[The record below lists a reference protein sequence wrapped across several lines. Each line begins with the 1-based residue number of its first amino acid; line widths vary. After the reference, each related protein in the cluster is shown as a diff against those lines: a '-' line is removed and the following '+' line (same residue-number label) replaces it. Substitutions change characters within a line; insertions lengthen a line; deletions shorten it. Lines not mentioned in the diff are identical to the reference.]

1 LSASTIQTPY
11 GGPLVDLLAGES
23 RVAELRSESMGWR
36 SWDLTARQL
45 CDLEL
50 LLSGGFSPLRGFL
63 GREDYESVCES
74 MRLAD
79 GALWPIPVMLDLP
92 ETLTSCL
99 EPGEPLALRDP
110 EGVMVAVLRV
120 EEIFKPNRRHEA
132 ERVYATTRHAHPG
145 VNELLFHTNENCVS
159 GPLEGLQ
166 QPVHYDFTG
175 LRLTPTQVRAE
186 LERRGW
192 SRVVAFQTRNPMHRA
207 HQELTLRAAAE
218 VDGQVLLHPVVGRTK
233 PGDVDHYTRIRCY
246 RALLGRY
253 PPDTA
258 MLALL
263 PLAMRMAG
271 PREALWHAIIRR
283 NHGATHLIVG
293 RDHAGP
299 GSDLAGTPFYGEY
312 DAQELVQR
320 HSDELGV
327 GVLPFHT
334 MVYAP
339 GRSAYIAEEEAGED
353 EETVSISG
361 TDLRE
366 RLELG
371 RELPEWFTYPEVAR
385 ELRRSCAPRREQ
397 GFTVF
402 MSGLSGS
409 GKSTVANALLARILE
424 LGDRQATLL
433 DGDLVRKHLS
443 AELGFSKEHRDV
455 NVRRIG
461 WVASEITKNGG
472 IAICAPIAPY
482 RLLREEVR
490 SMIEPVGG
498 FMLVHVATPLE
509 VCEAR
514 DRKGLYA
521 KARAGMIPHFTGIS
535 DPYEEPLDAEVSVD
549 TTTTTAA
556 EAAQVILERLV
567 TEGYLPAQQW

>member
-1 LSASTIQTPY
+1 
-11 GGPLVDLLAGES
+11 VDLLAGES

-79 GALWPIPVMLDLP
+79 GALWPIPVILDLP

-159 GPLEGLQ
+159 GPLEGLRA
-166 QPVHYDFTG
+166 PVHYDFTG

-521 KARAGMIPHFTGIS
+521 KARAGMIEHFTGIS

-556 EAAQVILERLV
+556 EAAQIILERLV
-567 TEGYLPAQQW
+567 AEGYLPAQ

>member
-1 LSASTIQTPY
+1 MSASTIQTPY

-79 GALWPIPVMLDLP
+79 GALWPIPVILDLP

-159 GPLEGLQ
+159 GPLEGLRA
-166 QPVHYDFTG
+166 PVHSDFTG

-521 KARAGMIPHFTGIS
+521 KARAGMIEHFTGIS
-535 DPYEEPLDAEVSVD
+535 DPYEEPLDAEMSVD

-556 EAAQVILERLV
+556 EAAQIILERLV
-567 TEGYLPAQQW
+567 AEGYLPAQ

>member
-1 LSASTIQTPY
+1 MSASTVQTPY
-11 GGPLVDLLAGES
+11 GGPLVDLLSSES
-23 RVAELRSESMGWR
+23 RVAELRSESVNWR

-50 LLSGGFSPLRGFL
+50 LLSGAFSPLRSFL

-79 GALWPIPVMLDLP
+79 GTLWPIPVMLDLP

-99 EPGEPLALRDP
+99 APGEPLALRDP
-110 EGVMVAVLRV
+110 EGVMVAAIRV
-120 EEIFKPNRRHEA
+120 EEAWKPDRRHEA
-132 ERVYATTRHAHPG
+132 EEVYATTRHAHPG
-145 VNELLFHTNENCVS
+145 VNELLFHTNESYVS
-159 GPLEGLQ
+159 GPLEGVQ
-166 QPVHYDFTG
+166 QPRHHDFTA
-175 LRLTPTQVRAE
+175 LRLTPTEVRGE

-218 VDGQVLLHPVVGRTK
+218 VEGHVLLHPVVGATK
-233 PGDVDHYTRIRCY
+233 PGDVDHYTRIRCC
-246 RALLGRY
+246 RALLKRY

-299 GSDLAGTPFYGEY
+299 GSDSAGTPFYGEY
-312 DAQELVQR
+312 EAQELVER
-320 HSDELGV
+320 HQEELGV

-339 GRSAYIAEEEAGED
+339 GRSAYVAEEEAAED
-353 EETVSISG
+353 EETLSISG

-366 RLELG
+366 RLEFG

-424 LGDRQATLL
+424 LGDRHATLL
-433 DGDLVRKHLS
+433 DGDLVRRHLS
-443 AELGFSKEHRDV
+443 SELGFSKEHRDL

-498 FMLVHVATPLE
+498 FLLVHVATPLE

-521 KARAGMIPHFTGIS
+521 KARAGMIEHFTGIS
-535 DPYEEPLDAEVSVD
+535 DPYEEPVDAEVSVD
-549 TTTTTAA
+549 TTATTAS
-556 EAAQVILERLV
+556 EAAQIILERLV
-567 TEGYLPAQQW
+567 AEEYLLGGE